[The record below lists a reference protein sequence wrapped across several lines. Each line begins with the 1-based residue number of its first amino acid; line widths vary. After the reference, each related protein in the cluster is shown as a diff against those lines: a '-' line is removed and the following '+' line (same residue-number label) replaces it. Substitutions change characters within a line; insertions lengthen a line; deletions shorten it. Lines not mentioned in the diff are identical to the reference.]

1 MKKIISTLLCSAFL
15 LSTAAV
21 SNVDAANIDVQRIS
35 GVSRYSTPVEISK
48 AYFESAPTVVLAS
61 GEGYADALVGG
72 SLVSQEKIPMLLTRA
87 ASLPKETKDELL
99 RLKTKKVYI
108 LGGPNTVSKNVE
120 NSLKTM
126 NIQVKRLAGK
136 NRMDTAGEIARERYT
151 LNAKGRDLPMGDSYV
166 GINAYN
172 YADALVAGS
181 LVGQMRGEVL
191 SYIYPYSQSNPMPYY
206 LVFGGT
212 ASIPSFDEYTQ
223 RIAGK
228 NRFETSVESAKNFKT
243 LTGKDL
249 KTVILVDGTNYPDAL
264 AASTVAGKEDATII
278 TTTPNNLYKE
288 SKKFIR
294 NNGIEKVII
303 IGGEKSVSKYTE
315 SEINDSEDVSSSTL
329 GGWKVENNNK
339 YYYKNGSKL
348 TGWQNIEGSRYYF
361 NSSGVMQ
368 TGWHFEDYNSS
379 KYGKINNARYY
390 LMPDGR
396 LAEVGREIDG
406 WITTKDGVSEILSSQ
421 ARKNIM
427 DQISKDN
434 PQLVQEI
441 NNKNMILFKDSNPSG
456 ASDVYHVSKMEDYW
470 SVPYENGIREGSN
483 EILYT
488 YSINRYT
495 GDVIKK

>member
-1 MKKIISTLLCSAFL
+1 MKKILSSLMCSAIL

-21 SNVDAANIDVQRIS
+21 LNVEAADINIQRIS
-35 GVSRYSTPVEISK
+35 GISRYSTPVEISK
-48 AYFESAPTVVLAS
+48 NYFASSAVVVLAS

-72 SLVSQEKIPMLLTRA
+72 SLVSQEKVPMLLTRSG
-87 ASLPKETKDELL
+87 SLPKETKDELL
-99 RLKTKKVYI
+99 RLKTNKVYI
-108 LGGPNTVSKNVE
+108 LGGPNTVSKGVE
-120 NSLKTM
+120 NTLKSM

-136 NRMDTAGEIARERYT
+136 NRLDTAGEIARERYN
-151 LNAKGRDLPMGDSYV
+151 LNSNGRDFPMGDSYV

-191 SYIYPYSQSNPMPYY
+191 SYIYPYNPSNPMPYY

-223 RIAGK
+223 RISGK

-243 LTGKDL
+243 ITGKDL

-264 AASTVAGKEDATII
+264 AASTVAGKEEAAII
-278 TTTPNNLYKE
+278 TTPPNSLYKE

-294 NNGIEKVII
+294 NNDIEKVII
-303 IGGEKSVSKYTE
+303 IGGEKSVSKQVE
-315 SEINDSEDVSSSTL
+315 LEINDSEDVSSSTL
-329 GGWKVENNNK
+329 GGWKVENNSK
-339 YYYKNGSKL
+339 YYYKNGVKL
-348 TGWQNIEGSRYYF
+348 IGWQSIEGNKYYF
-361 NSSGVMQ
+361 NSSAQMQ
-368 TGWHFEDYNSS
+368 TGWHFEDYYSS
-379 KYGKINNARYY
+379 KYGKISKARYY

-396 LAEVGREIDG
+396 LAEAGKEMDG
-406 WITTKDGVSEILSSQ
+406 WITIKDGVSEILSSQ

-427 DQISKDN
+427 DQISIDN
-434 PQLVQEI
+434 PNIVQEI
-441 NNKNMILFKDSNPSG
+441 NNRNMILFKDGNHVG
-456 ASDVYHVSKMEDYW
+456 IDDYYHVSKKEDYW

-483 EILYT
+483 EVLYT

-495 GDVIKK
+495 GGVIKR

>member
-1 MKKIISTLLCSAFL
+1 MKKILSSLVCSAIL
-15 LSTAAV
+15 LSLGAV
-21 SNVDAANIDVQRIS
+21 SNAADIDVQRIS

-48 AYFESAPTVVLAS
+48 TYFETAPIVVLAS

-72 SLVSQEKIPMLLTRA
+72 SLVSQEQIPMLLTRA
-87 ASLPKETKDELL
+87 ASLPKETKEELI

-108 LGGPNTVSKNVE
+108 LGGINTVSKNIE
-120 NSLKTM
+120 TSLKSM
-126 NIQVKRLAGK
+126 NIEVKRLAGK
-136 NRMDTAGEIARERYT
+136 NRMDTAGEIARERY
-151 LNAKGRDLPMGDSYV
+151 LINANGKDVPMGDSYV

-181 LVGQMRGEVL
+181 LIGQIRGEVL
-191 SYIYPYSQSNPMPYY
+191 SYIYPYSSSNPMPYY
-206 LVFGGT
+206 LVFGGK

-228 NRFETSVESAKNFKT
+228 NRFETAVEAAKNFKT

-264 AASTVAGKEDATII
+264 AASTVAGKESAAIV
-278 TTTPNNLYKE
+278 TTSPENLYKE

-294 NNGIEKVII
+294 NNDIEKVII
-303 IGGEKSVSKYTE
+303 IGGEKSVSKSVE

-339 YYYKNGSKL
+339 YYYRNGVKL
-348 TGWQNIEGSRYYF
+348 TGWQSIEGSKYYF

-379 KYGKINNARYY
+379 KYGRVSNARYH

-396 LAEVGREIDG
+396 LAETGSEFDG
-406 WITTKDGVSEILSSQ
+406 WITTKDGVSEILSSK
-421 ARKNIM
+421 ARENIL
-427 DQISKDN
+427 DKVSKDS
-434 PQLVQEI
+434 PQVFQEI
-441 NNKNMILFKDSNPSG
+441 NNNTMILFRDSQISG
-456 ASDVYHVSKMEDYW
+456 VYDIYHISKIEDYW

-483 EILYT
+483 EILAT

-495 GDVIKK
+495 GDLAKK

>member
-1 MKKIISTLLCSAFL
+1 MKKILSSLVCSAIL
-15 LSTAAV
+15 LSLGAV
-21 SNVDAANIDVQRIS
+21 SNAADIDVQRIS

-48 AYFESAPTVVLAS
+48 AYFETAPTVVLAS

-72 SLVSQEKIPMLLTRA
+72 SLVSQEQIPMLLTRA
-87 ASLPKETKDELL
+87 ASLPKETKEELI

-108 LGGPNTVSKNVE
+108 LGGINTVSKNIE
-120 NSLKTM
+120 TSLKSM
-126 NIQVKRLAGK
+126 NIEVKRLAGK
-136 NRMDTAGEIARERYT
+136 NRMDTAGEIARERYL
-151 LNAKGRDLPMGDSYV
+151 LNANGKDVPMGDSYV

-181 LVGQMRGEVL
+181 LIGQIRGEVL
-191 SYIYPYSQSNPMPYY
+191 SYIYPYSSFNPMPYY
-206 LVFGGT
+206 LVFGGK

-228 NRFETSVESAKNFKT
+228 NRFETAVEAAKNFKT

-264 AASTVAGKEDATII
+264 AASTVAGKESAAIV
-278 TTTPNNLYKE
+278 TTSPENLYKE

-294 NNGIEKVII
+294 NNDIEKVII
-303 IGGEKSVSKYTE
+303 IGGEKSVSKSVE

-339 YYYKNGSKL
+339 YYYRNSVKL
-348 TGWQNIEGSRYYF
+348 TGWQIIEGSKYYF

-379 KYGKINNARYY
+379 KYGRVSNARYH

-396 LAEVGREIDG
+396 LAETGSEFDG
-406 WITTKDGVSEILSSQ
+406 WITTKDGVSEILSSK
-421 ARKNIM
+421 ARENILNKV
-427 DQISKDN
+427 SKDS
-434 PQLVQEI
+434 PQVFQEI
-441 NNKNMILFKDSNPSG
+441 NNNTMILFRDSQISG
-456 ASDVYHVSKMEDYW
+456 VYDIYHISKIEDYW

-483 EILYT
+483 EILAT

-495 GDVIKK
+495 GDVAKK